1 MEEGGRMTNILLL
14 EDIAEAMAWLKIQ
27 VSEVYPDAV
36 FHDSSR
42 VNGALAII
50 AKTPIDVALI
60 DLGLPD
66 GSGVDVVAALRDA
79 QPKAQAVVVTIHDDD
94 DHLFPA
100 LQAGAFGYLLKDQA
114 EAVLV
119 DQFRRMSQGEP
130 PLSPAI
136 ARRVMAHFASRS
148 SQRER
153 PKNMPHVV
161 LSDRENE
168 VLLRVA
174 KGYTLPEIAV
184 QLSLSRHTISDY
196 VKQIYRKLNVSSRAE
211 AALEAQRLGLF
222 GRGRRAAQ
230 AQPI

>member
-1 MEEGGRMTNILLL
+1 MLVPRILLL
-14 EDIAEAMAWLKIQ
+14 EDITEVGTWLKLQIGQ
-27 VSEVYPDAV
+27 VFPDAIFV
-36 FHDSSR
+36 DAER
-42 VNGALAII
+42 VHEALGLIE
-50 AKTPIDVALI
+50 KQTFDYALI

-66 GSGVDVVAALRDA
+66 GSGVDVVAGLRSLQPDA
-79 QPKAQAVVVTIHDDD
+79 QSVVVTIHDDD

-114 EAVLV
+114 QSVLV

-136 ARRVMAHFASRS
+136 ARRVMAYFASRS

-153 PKNMPHVV
+153 PRHVPNVV
-161 LSDRENE
+161 LTDRENE

-184 QLSLSRHTISDY
+184 QLELSRHTISDY

-222 GRGRRAAQ
+222 GRGRRAQEHAT
-230 AQPI
+230 

>member
-1 MEEGGRMTNILLL
+1 MTNILLL
-14 EDIAEAMAWLKIQ
+14 EDIPEAGAWLKLQ
-27 VSEVYPDAV
+27 VTEVFPDAV
-36 FHDSSR
+36 FLDASR
-42 VNGALAII
+42 VHAALKII
-50 AKTPIDVALI
+50 ATSHIDVALI

-66 GSGVDVVAALRDA
+66 GSGVDAVAALREA
-79 QPKAQAVVVTIHDDD
+79 QPHAQAVVVTIHDDD

-114 EAVLV
+114 APATVE
-119 DQFRRMSQGEP
+119 QFRRMSQGEP

-148 SQRER
+148 SQRGGR
-153 PKNMPHVV
+153 SRSMPQVV
-161 LSDRENE
+161 LTDRENE

-174 KGYTLPEIAV
+174 KGFTLPEIAL
-184 QLSLSRHTISDY
+184 QLELSRHTISDY

-222 GRGRRAAQ
+222 GRGRRAQ
-230 AQPI
+230 EHVV

>member
-1 MEEGGRMTNILLL
+1 MTNILLL
-14 EDIAEAMAWLKIQ
+14 EDIPEAGAWLKLQ
-27 VSEVYPDAV
+27 VALVYPDAV
-36 FHDSSR
+36 FHDAAR
-42 VNGALAII
+42 VHEALAII
-50 AKTPIDVALI
+50 DKVRLDLALI

-66 GSGVDVVAALRDA
+66 GSGVDVVAELHSR
-79 QPKAQAVVVTIHDDD
+79 QPDAQAVVVTIHDDD

-114 EAVLV
+114 AHVLV

-153 PKNMPHVV
+153 PKHLPEVV
-161 LSDRENE
+161 LTDRENE

-174 KGYTLPEIAV
+174 KGFTLPEIAA
-184 QLSLSRHTISDY
+184 QLNLSRHTISDY

-222 GRGRRAAQ
+222 GRGRRAQSHAV
-230 AQPI
+230 